1 MQTHGPSFAYF
12 KRYDVSVSLCL
23 SSPGP
28 YTICT
33 HTSIE
38 IYFDKSIDRG
48 GKCDQFFFGRDV
60 RMAAIGK
67 ASTEMRD
74 FSNCSLSTPVFS
86 LSAKITKL

>member
-38 IYFDKSIDRG
+38 IYLGKIFDRG
-48 GKCDQFFFGRDV
+48 GKCDHFFFGRDV
-60 RMAAIGK
+60 RMAAISK
-67 ASTEMRD
+67 ASTEMKD
-74 FSNCSLSTPVFS
+74 FWNCSVRTPVLS
-86 LSAKITKL
+86 LSAKITKI